1 MADDDVSAPS
11 YWNDL
16 YLAGDAGWDKG
27 KPSPPIVR
35 MAGEK
40 GLLPAGASIAV
51 LGAGR
56 GHEAVALAKKGFRVT
71 AIDFAAEAVK
81 AIRANAKKAK
91 VELEALQ
98 ADVFTLPASHAGA
111 FDAAL
116 EHTCFCAI
124 DPERRAEYAA
134 MARAILKPGGI
145 FFGLFY
151 AHGRDGGPPF
161 TTTEAEVRRL
171 FAPHFGIDRLV
182 VPKDGFPER
191 KGNELEFVFRATPAR
206 S

>member
-1 MADDDVSAPS
+1 MADDVNQAG

-35 MAGEK
+35 MAREK

-56 GHEAVALAKKGFRVT
+56 GHEAIALAKAGFRVT
-71 AIDFAAEAVK
+71 AVDFAPEAAK
-81 AIRANAKKAK
+81 AIRAGAKKAK

-98 ADVFTLPASHAGA
+98 ADVFTLPKTHAAA

-124 DPERRAEYAA
+124 DPKRRAEYAA
-134 MARAILKPGGI
+134 MAHAIVKPGGI

-171 FAPHFGIDRLV
+171 FAPHFEIQRIV
-182 VPKDGFPER
+182 VPKDSFPER
-191 KGNELEFVFRATPAR
+191 KGNELEFVFRVTPAR